1 LALRSLEAQLVSGI
15 NRTLLVV
22 PLVALPLC
30 AGATPQQPPPPRPIP
45 QTTDRRDAVADKL
58 KDLASTRSTPA
69 QSDLSRTTASLPPE
83 LSAVEKLLK
92 TRDPQAASKVAKLVD
107 HPNPKVAAQACVIFG
122 ESGDPSLSPAVIR
135 GLDRESDS
143 SVREACATA
152 LGKLNAP
159 EGIDALN
166 RVAQSDRQPVSVRL
180 AAIHALSMTAPDRA
194 PSLVSLLTNP
204 DRRVR
209 AAAAYSACQ
218 LRMKDAVPG
227 VAALVADSDP
237 EVRQAAINAMSL
249 WPEAFNKELVALAS
263 NPKESEDNRILGLT
277 ALDASPPEQKNAALV
292 KSISSLLD
300 VKQPPDIQMASVQLL
315 SEVREARPALEQF
328 SRKPGVLP
336 EVLSQMHDVGIET
349 NYTAAKEASEP
360 VGEVRDDHF
369 SAWIGLFGA
378 LVGGALTI
386 MGSLLV
392 EWLKQRAK
400 KKRDEPRKQLL
411 MKMLEDERFEGRW
424 RDLYTLMH
432 VIGAD
437 EATTKR
443 LLIEIGA
450 RGSEDGKDLWGLIK
464 HHPFGKKD

>member
-1 LALRSLEAQLVSGI
+1 VSRI
-15 NRTLLVV
+15 NRTLLVI

-30 AGATPQQPPPPRPIP
+30 AEATTQQLPPPRPIP
-45 QTTDRRDAVADKL
+45 QTTERRDAVADKL
-58 KDLASTRSTPA
+58 KDLASSRGTPA
-69 QSDLSRTTASLPPE
+69 QSDLSGTTTSFSPD
-83 LSAVEKLLK
+83 LSAVKKFLK
-92 TRDPQAASKVAKLVD
+92 THDPQAAAKLAKLVD
-107 HPNPKVAAQACVIFG
+107 HPDPKVATQACVSFG
-122 ESGDPSLSPAVIR
+122 ESGDPSLSPIAVR

-194 PSLVSLLTNP
+194 PSLISLLTNP
-204 DRRVR
+204 DRRIR

-227 VAALVADSDP
+227 VAALAADSDP
-237 EVRQAAINAMSL
+237 EVRQVAINAMSL
-249 WPEAFNKELVALAS
+249 WPEVFNKELVAIAS
-263 NPKESEDNRILGLT
+263 NPNESEDNRILGLT
-277 ALDASPPEQKNAALV
+277 ALDASPAEQKNAALV

-300 VKQPPDIQMASVQLL
+300 VKQPPDVQMASVQLL
-315 SEVREARPALEQF
+315 SEVPQARPALEQF
-328 SRKPGVLP
+328 SRKPGILP
-336 EVLSQMHDVGIET
+336 EVLSQMQDVGIET
-349 NYTAAKEASEP
+349 NYTAAKEASGSIREM
-360 VGEVRDDHF
+360 RDDHF
-369 SAWIGLFGA
+369 LALVGLLGA
-378 LVGGALTI
+378 LLGGALTI
-386 MGSLLV
+386 SGTLLV
-392 EWLKQRAK
+392 EWFKQRTK
-400 KKRDEPRKQLL
+400 KKRDEPRKHLL

-424 RDLYTLMH
+424 RELHALMH